1 MEEKFKKYSECES
14 CPIRNVLDRIGDK
27 WSLMIISILGETD
40 KLRFSEIQKIIS
52 DISHKMLAVT
62 LKRLEEDGLVARKMF
77 AMIPPKVEYNLTE
90 RGRSL
95 LNHVQSLTK
104 WAAENMADIQTERK
118 SNLYPR

>member
-52 DISHKMLAVT
+52 DISHKMLSVT
-62 LKRLEEDGLVARKMF
+62 LKRLEEDGLIARKMF
-77 AMIPPKVEYNLTE
+77 AVIPPKVEYNLTE

-95 LNHVQSLTK
+95 LNHVQSLTT

>member
-40 KLRFSEIQKIIS
+40 KLRFSEIQKIIC

-62 LKRLEEDGLVARKMF
+62 LKRLEEDGLIARKMF
-77 AMIPPKVEYNLTE
+77 AVIPPKVEYKLTE

-95 LNHVQSLTK
+95 LNHVQSLTT

-118 SNLYPR
+118 SKLYPR

>member
-52 DISHKMLAVT
+52 DISHKMLSVT
-62 LKRLEEDGLVARKMF
+62 LKRLEEDGLIARKMF
-77 AMIPPKVEYNLTE
+77 AVIPPKVEYNLTE